1 MIKNIMISVINA
13 YKHNPAFMALLSLK
27 VFLVV
32 GAFGF
37 LLLTSAVNILTF
49 FFLSLAACKDPLLYD
64 IADGKRPNPVAAMRM
79 PAGVWRCI
87 YRASW
92 IFALA
97 VAVTLTTVF
106 INATYL
112 HILIIPII
120 LLYFYARPFDITGS
134 FVSFKS
140 EISDLKL
147 LKNIKF
153 PLAILSILSAAL
165 VSVPPACLILAI
177 ASIHR
182 YFTEFSYLYLNY
194 PVILKIIFAA
204 IPALSAAVF
213 VPLRGVIL
221 AAASHELSRLAVNQA
236 VDANVLQETD
246 TNA

>member
-1 MIKNIMISVINA
+1 MIAVKNV
-13 YKHNPAFMALLSLK
+13 YKHNPAFMALLMLK
-27 VFLVV
+27 VFIIA
-32 GAFGF
+32 GTFGF

-49 FFLSLAACKDPLLYD
+49 FFLSLAACKDSLLYD
-64 IADGKRPNPVAAMRM
+64 IADGKRPNPVAAVRM

-87 YRASW
+87 YNASW

-97 VAVTLTTVF
+97 AAVTLTTVF
-106 INATYL
+106 INTIGL

-120 LLYFYARPFDITGS
+120 LLHFYIRPFDITGS
-134 FVSFKS
+134 LSFKS

-153 PLAILSILSAAL
+153 PLIILSILSAAL
-165 VSVPPACLILAI
+165 VSAPPACLILAI

-182 YFTEFSYLYLNY
+182 YFTEFSYLYYNY
-194 PVILKIIFAA
+194 PETLKVIFAV

-213 VPLRGVIL
+213 LPLREVIL
-221 AAASHELSRLAVNQA
+221 AAASHELSRIAAEQA
-236 VDANVLQETD
+236 VDANVLQEND